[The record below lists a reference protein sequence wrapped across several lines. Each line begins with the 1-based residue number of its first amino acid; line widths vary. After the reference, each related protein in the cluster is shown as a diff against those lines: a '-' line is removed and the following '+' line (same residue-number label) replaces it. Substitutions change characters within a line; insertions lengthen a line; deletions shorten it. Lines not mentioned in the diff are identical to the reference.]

1 MQDSYREIFLSESQE
16 YLKNISNCL
25 VKLESKPGDLN
36 SLNEIFR
43 CTHTLKGMSATMG
56 FEKITQLSH
65 LMEDLLDEL
74 RSQKRAVTSNIID
87 SLLSSTD
94 ILEQLI
100 QDVRL
105 KQDSNIDISLSLQG
119 LKKFLSEEAIPPEE
133 KITLSD
139 IDSIR
144 LNEAEQNRFKQA
156 KEKGLNVF
164 KLKLLIA
171 EDCLM
176 KEARAFLVLTHL
188 KKIGELIQSVPA
200 MEDLKK
206 ERRLEQPSIS
216 AIFSTKENQ
225 GTVLQVILNIPEI
238 EEVSLTAAEMPP
250 LEAQA
255 KTQLQEP
262 SAYIKKI
269 QSMRIPVQRLDR
281 IMNLMGEL
289 TIAKIQLVQ
298 MVESLKLASLDE
310 ISTTL
315 DRLTSALQDE
325 IMQTRLLPA
334 SYILD
339 SFNRVVRDLS
349 KKKNKEVDLEII
361 GSEIELDRIVLDEI
375 GDPMVHLLRNAI
387 DHGIETPEERIA
399 KGKSPRGK
407 ISITVS
413 RQKGQI
419 YIEVADDGKGIDL
432 NSVRRIALERGLLT
446 ELEAANLDEKKILEL
461 ITLPG
466 FSTAKEVSD
475 VSGRGVGLD
484 VVKIR
489 VESLGGR
496 LDFETK
502 PQAGTR
508 FLLTLPL
515 TLAII
520 KAMLVKVQQE
530 TLAIPLMSI
539 RETIKLRPD
548 EIKRVQNFEVVKVRN
563 EVIPILRMDRAL
575 GIAANAPLQ
584 SHKPEGS
591 GLASDSQSHKP
602 EGSGLASD
610 SQSQTNKLIPLVIIE
625 YEAKSLGLVVS
636 KIIGEQDIVVK
647 PLPSFVKK
655 TKGIAGATILG
666 NGRVALI
673 LDIMSLR

>member
-25 VKLESKPGDLN
+25 VKLENKPDDLG

-56 FEKITQLSH
+56 FEKIAKLSH

-74 RSQKRAVTSNIID
+74 RSQKKAVTSNIID

-105 KQDSNIDISLSLQG
+105 KQDSKIDISSYLES
-119 LKKFLSEEAIPPEE
+119 LKKFLSEEAVPPEE

-139 IDSIR
+139 IDGIG
-144 LNEAEQNRFKQA
+144 LNETEQNRFKQA
-156 KEKGLNVF
+156 REKGLNVF
-164 KLKLLIA
+164 KLKILIA
-171 EDCLM
+171 RNCAM
-176 KEARAFLVLTHL
+176 KEARAFLLLTHL
-188 KKIGELIQSVPA
+188 KRMGEVIQSVPGL
-200 MEDLKK
+200 EDLKK
-206 ERRLEQPSIS
+206 EQQMEQPFIS
-216 AIFSTKENQ
+216 AIFSTKEDREAVRR
-225 GTVLQVILNIPEI
+225 GLLNLSEI
-238 EEVSLTAAEMPP
+238 EEVIIAAAEIPP
-250 LEAQA
+250 LEPKA
-255 KTQLQEP
+255 KPQPQEP

-289 TIAKIQLVQ
+289 TIAKIQLVE
-298 MVESLKLASLDE
+298 MVQSLKFAPLDE

-315 DRLTSALQDE
+315 ARLTSTLQDE

-339 SFNRVVRDLS
+339 VFNRVDRYLS

-387 DHGIETPEERIA
+387 GHGIETPQERIA
-399 KGKSPRGK
+399 GGKNPRGK

-419 YIEVADDGKGIDL
+419 YIEVADDGKGIDV
-432 NSVRRIALERGLLT
+432 SGVRRIALERGLLT
-446 ELEAANLDEKKILEL
+446 ELEAANLDEKKLLEL

-484 VVKIR
+484 VVKIKI
-489 VESLGGR
+489 ESLGGR
-496 LDFETK
+496 VDFETK
-502 PQAGTR
+502 PRAGTR

-520 KAMLVKVQQE
+520 KAMLVRVQRE
-530 TLAIPLMSI
+530 MLAIPLMSI
-539 RETIKLRPD
+539 RETIKLRPE
-548 EIKRVQNFEVVKVRN
+548 EIKRVQNFEVVKVRD
-563 EVIPILRMDRAL
+563 EVIPILRMDREL
-575 GIAANAPLQ
+575 GIARNAAGEE
-584 SHKPEGS
+584 H
-591 GLASDSQSHKP
+591 
-602 EGSGLASD
+602 
-610 SQSQTNKLIPLVIIE
+610 TNELIPLVIIE
-625 YEAKSLGLVVS
+625 YEKKALGLVV
-636 KIIGEQDIVVK
+636 
-647 PLPSFVKK
+647 
-655 TKGIAGATILG
+655 
-666 NGRVALI
+666 NN
-673 LDIMSLR
+673 

>member
-16 YLKNISNCL
+16 YLKNISSCL
-25 VKLESKPGDLN
+25 VKLENKPDDLS
-36 SLNEIFR
+36 SLDEIFR

-56 FEKITQLSH
+56 FEKIARLSH

-94 ILEQLI
+94 VLEQLI

-105 KQDSNIDISLSLQG
+105 KQDSNIDISLSLEG
-119 LKKFLSEEAIPPEE
+119 LKKFLSEKAVPAEE
-133 KITLSD
+133 KITLAD
-139 IDSIR
+139 IDGIG
-144 LNEAEQNRFKQA
+144 LNAAGQNRLKTA
-156 KEKGLNVF
+156 REKGLNVF
-164 KLKLLIA
+164 KLRILIA
-171 EDCLM
+171 KNCAM

-188 KKIGELIQSVPA
+188 KRMGELIQSVPA
-200 MEDLKK
+200 AEDLKK
-206 ERRLEQPSIS
+206 EERLEQPFIS
-216 AIFSTKENQ
+216 AIFSTKEDREAVRQ
-225 GTVLQVILNIPEI
+225 ELLSISEI
-238 EEVSLTAAEMPP
+238 EEVSLAPYEIQPQEP
-250 LEAQA
+250 LGG
-255 KTQLQEP
+255 QEP

-298 MVESLKLASLDE
+298 MVQSLKLASLDE
-310 ISTTL
+310 ISTTI
-315 DRLTSALQDE
+315 DRLTSTLQDE

-334 SYILD
+334 AYILD
-339 SFNRVVRDLS
+339 AFNRVVRDLS

-375 GDPMVHLLRNAI
+375 GDPLVHLLRNAV
-387 DHGIETPEERIA
+387 DHGIETPQERIA
-399 KGKSPRGK
+399 GGKNPRGK
-407 ISITVS
+407 ITITVS

-419 YIEVADDGKGIDL
+419 YIEVADDGKGIDV
-432 NSVRRIALERGLLT
+432 SGVRRIALERGLLT
-446 ELEAANLDEKKILEL
+446 ELEASNLDEKKLLEL

-475 VSGRGVGLD
+475 ISGRGVGLD
-484 VVKIR
+484 VVKIKI
-489 VESLGGR
+489 ESLGGR
-496 LDFETK
+496 VDLETK
-502 PQAGTR
+502 PRAGTR
-508 FLLTLPL
+508 FFLTLPL

-520 KAMLVKVQQE
+520 KAMLVRVRQE
-530 TLAIPLMSI
+530 MFAIPLMSI

-563 EVIPILRMDRAL
+563 EIIPILRIDREL
-575 GIAANAPLQ
+575 GIAVNADEQINANEL
-584 SHKPEGS
+584 
-591 GLASDSQSHKP
+591 L
-602 EGSGLASD
+602 
-610 SQSQTNKLIPLVIIE
+610 PLVIIE
-625 YEAKSLGLVVS
+625 YEKKALGLVVN
-636 KIIGEQDIVVK
+636 KIVGEQDIVVK

-666 NGRVALI
+666 DGRVALI

>member
-25 VKLESKPGDLN
+25 VKLENKPDDLG

-56 FEKITQLSH
+56 FEKIAQLSH

-74 RSQKRAVTSNIID
+74 RSQKKAVTSNIID

-105 KQDSNIDISLSLQG
+105 KQDSKIDISSYLES
-119 LKKFLSEEAIPPEE
+119 LKKFLSEEAVPPEE

-139 IDSIR
+139 IDGIG
-144 LNEAEQNRFKQA
+144 LNETEQNRFKQA
-156 KEKGLNVF
+156 REKGLNVF
-164 KLKLLIA
+164 KLKILIA
-171 EDCLM
+171 RNCAM
-176 KEARAFLVLTHL
+176 KEARAFLLLTHL
-188 KKIGELIQSVPA
+188 KRMGEVIQSVPGL
-200 MEDLKK
+200 EDLKK
-206 ERRLEQPSIS
+206 EQQMEQPFIS
-216 AIFSTKENQ
+216 AIFSTKEDREAVRR
-225 GTVLQVILNIPEI
+225 GLLNLSEI
-238 EEVSLTAAEMPP
+238 EEVIIAAAEIPP
-250 LEAQA
+250 LEAKA
-255 KTQLQEP
+255 KPQPQEP

-289 TIAKIQLVQ
+289 TIAKIQLVE
-298 MVESLKLASLDE
+298 MVQSLKFAPLDE

-315 DRLTSALQDE
+315 ARLTSTLQDE

-339 SFNRVVRDLS
+339 AFNRVVRDLS

-387 DHGIETPEERIA
+387 DHGIETPQERIA
-399 KGKSPRGK
+399 GGKNPRGK

-419 YIEVADDGKGIDL
+419 YIEVADDGKGIDV
-432 NSVRRIALERGLLT
+432 SGVRRIALERGLLT
-446 ELEAANLDEKKILEL
+446 ELEAANLDEKKLLEL

-484 VVKIR
+484 VVKIKI
-489 VESLGGR
+489 ESLGGR
-496 LDFETK
+496 VDFETK
-502 PQAGTR
+502 PRAGTR

-520 KAMLVKVQQE
+520 KAMLVRVQRE
-530 TLAIPLMSI
+530 MLAIPLMSI
-539 RETIKLRPD
+539 RETIKLRPE
-548 EIKRVQNFEVVKVRN
+548 EIKRVQNFEVVKVRD
-563 EVIPILRMDRAL
+563 EVIPILRMDREL
-575 GIAANAPLQ
+575 GIARNAAGEE
-584 SHKPEGS
+584 H
-591 GLASDSQSHKP
+591 
-602 EGSGLASD
+602 
-610 SQSQTNKLIPLVIIE
+610 TNELIPLVIIE
-625 YEAKSLGLVVS
+625 YEKKALGLVVN
-636 KIIGEQDIVVK
+636 KIVGEQDIVVK
-647 PLPSFVKK
+647 PLPSFVKR

-666 NGRVALI
+666 DGRVALI

>member
-1 MQDSYREIFLSESQE
+1 MEDSYREIFLSESQE

-25 VKLESKPGDLN
+25 IKLENKPDDLN

-56 FEKITQLSH
+56 FEKIARLSH

-74 RSQKRAVTSNIID
+74 RSQKRTVSSNIID

-94 ILEQLI
+94 VLEQLI

-105 KQDSNIDISLSLQG
+105 NQNSNIDISLCLEG
-119 LKKFLSEEAIPPEE
+119 LKEFLSEEAVPPEE
-133 KITLSD
+133 KTTLSD
-139 IDSIR
+139 IDGIG
-144 LNEAEQNRFKQA
+144 LNETEQNRLKQA
-156 KEKGLNVF
+156 REKGLNVF
-164 KLKLLIA
+164 KLRILISKNCA
-171 EDCLM
+171 M

-188 KKIGELIQSVPA
+188 KRMGEFIQSVPTL
-200 MEDLKK
+200 EDLKK
-206 ERRLEQPSIS
+206 EERLKQPFIS
-216 AIFSTKENQ
+216 AIFSTKEDQ
-225 GTVLQVILNIPEI
+225 EAVRQELLNISEI
-238 EEVSLTAAEMPP
+238 EEVSLAPAEIPP

-255 KTQLQEP
+255 KPQPQEP
-262 SAYIKKI
+262 STYIKKI

-298 MVESLKLASLDE
+298 MVQSLKLTSLDE

-315 DRLTSALQDE
+315 DHLTSTLQDE

-339 SFNRVVRDLS
+339 AFNRVVRDLS
-349 KKKNKEVDLEII
+349 KKKNKEVDLEIT

-387 DHGIETPEERIA
+387 DHGIETSQERIA
-399 KGKSPRGK
+399 GGKNPRGK
-407 ISITVS
+407 ISIAVS

-419 YIEVADDGKGIDL
+419 YIEVADDGKGIDV
-432 NSVRRIALERGLLT
+432 SKVRRIALERGLLT
-446 ELEAANLDEKKILEL
+446 EAEASNLDEKKLLEL

-484 VVKIR
+484 VVKIKI
-489 VESLGGR
+489 ESLGGR
-496 LDFETK
+496 VTFETK
-502 PQAGTR
+502 LREGTR

-530 TLAIPLMSI
+530 MLAIPLMSI

-548 EIKRVQNFEVVKVRN
+548 EIKRVQHFEVVKVRN
-563 EVIPILRMDRAL
+563 EVIPILRMDREL
-575 GIAANAPLQ
+575 GITANAAGP
-584 SHKPEGS
+584 
-591 GLASDSQSHKP
+591 SDIYPALSSPNESLYGGKDGAG
-602 EGSGLASD
+602 E
-610 SQSQTNKLIPLVIIE
+610 LIPLVIIE
-625 YEAKSLGLVVS
+625 YEKKALGLVVS
-636 KIIGEQDIVVK
+636 KIVGEQDIVVK
-647 PLPSFVKK
+647 PLPSFVKR

-666 NGRVALI
+666 DGRVALI